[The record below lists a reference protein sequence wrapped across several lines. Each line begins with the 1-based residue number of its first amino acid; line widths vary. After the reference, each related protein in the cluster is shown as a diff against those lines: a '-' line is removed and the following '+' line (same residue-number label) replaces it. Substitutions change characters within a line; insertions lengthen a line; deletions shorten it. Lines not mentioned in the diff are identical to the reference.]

1 MELNKKEGRL
11 LMSEN
16 EQNNRNNEAG
26 IPQVL
31 EDFLDAPTVEAK
43 RKILEERSDE
53 IDERTLLNIEL
64 SLDIVGKDGATK
76 DDRIGY
82 VMYYLRTRGRFETT
96 RLR

>member
-1 MELNKKEGRL
+1 MEEINRAEQQEKKEGP
-11 LMSEN
+11 E
-16 EQNNRNNEAG
+16 
-26 IPQVL
+26 IPKVL
-31 EDFLDAPTVEAK
+31 EDFLDAETVEQK
-43 RKILEERSDE
+43 RRILEERSSE

-64 SLDIVGKDGATK
+64 SLDIVAKNGATI

>member
-1 MELNKKEGRL
+1 MSMDDINRTEQQEKKEG
-11 LMSEN
+11 
-16 EQNNRNNEAG
+16 AD
-26 IPQVL
+26 IPKVL
-31 EDFLDAPTVEAK
+31 EDFLDAETVEQK
-43 RKILEERSDE
+43 RRIIEERSSE

-64 SLDIVGKDGATK
+64 SLDIVAKNGATL

>member
-1 MELNKKEGRL
+1 MEEFDNKPV
-11 LMSEN
+11 SEN
-16 EQNNRNNEAG
+16 ENKTAPSG

-31 EDFLDAPTVEAK
+31 EDFLDADTVEEK
-43 RKILEERSDE
+43 RRILEERSSE

-64 SLDIVGKDGATK
+64 SLDIVAKNGATI

>member
-1 MELNKKEGRL
+1 M
-11 LMSEN
+11 N
-16 EQNNRNNEAG
+16 EEDLTKRNDEPG
-26 IPQVL
+26 IPRVL

-53 IDERTLLNIEL
+53 IDDRTLLNIEL

>member
-1 MELNKKEGRL
+1 MDDI
-11 LMSEN
+11 N
-16 EQNNRNNEAG
+16 EINGPQ
-26 IPQVL
+26 IPKVL
-31 EDFLDAPTVEAK
+31 EDFLDASTVAEK

-53 IDERTLLNIEL
+53 IDERTMLNIEL
-64 SLDIVGKDGATK
+64 SLDIVAKNGATL

>member
-1 MELNKKEGRL
+1 MEEYGKEGLNER
-11 LMSEN
+11 EN
-16 EQNNRNNEAG
+16 TSG

-31 EDFLDAPTVEAK
+31 EDFLDAATVEEK
-43 RKILEERSDE
+43 RRILEERSAE

-64 SLDIVGKDGATK
+64 SLDIVAKNGATM

>member
-1 MELNKKEGRL
+1 MEEFDNKQQN
-11 LMSEN
+11 EN
-16 EQNNRNNEAG
+16 ENKTAPSG

-31 EDFLDAPTVEAK
+31 EDFLDADTVEEK
-43 RKILEERSDE
+43 RRILEERSSE

-64 SLDIVGKDGATK
+64 SLDIVAKNGATI

>member
-1 MELNKKEGRL
+1 MEEFENKKQNEK
-11 LMSEN
+11 EN
-16 EQNNRNNEAG
+16 KTAPSG

-31 EDFLDAPTVEAK
+31 EDFLDADTVEEK
-43 RKILEERSDE
+43 RRILEERSSE

-64 SLDIVGKDGATK
+64 SLDIVAKNGATI

>member
-1 MELNKKEGRL
+1 MDDERKEIP
-11 LMSEN
+11 MSDS
-16 EQNNRNNEAG
+16 G
-26 IPQVL
+26 IPMVL

-43 RKILEERSDE
+43 RKILEERSNE
-53 IDERTLLNIEL
+53 IDERTMLNIEL
-64 SLDIVGKDGATK
+64 SLDIVAKDGATL

>member
-1 MELNKKEGRL
+1 MEEINRDEQQEKKPG
-11 LMSEN
+11 SD
-16 EQNNRNNEAG
+16 
-26 IPQVL
+26 IPKVL
-31 EDFLDAPTVEAK
+31 EDFLDAETVEQK
-43 RKILEERSDE
+43 RRIIEERSSE

-64 SLDIVGKDGATK
+64 SLDIVAKNGATI

>member
-1 MELNKKEGRL
+1 ME
-11 LMSEN
+11 
-16 EQNNRNNEAG
+16 Q
-26 IPQVL
+26 
-31 EDFLDAPTVEAK
+31 K
-43 RKILEERSDE
+43 RRIIEERSSE

-64 SLDIVGKDGATK
+64 SLDIVAKNGATL

>member
-1 MELNKKEGRL
+1 MEDYENKQQ
-11 LMSEN
+11 N
-16 EQNNRNNEAG
+16 EQNGQTAPSG

-31 EDFLDAPTVEAK
+31 EDFLDAATVEEK
-43 RKILEERSDE
+43 RRILEERSSE

-64 SLDIVGKDGATK
+64 SLDIVAKNGATLN
-76 DDRIGY
+76 DRIGY